1 MMITSRDNELIKEVS
16 KLISASKY
24 RKKSNCFVAE
34 GVRLCRDAANSG
46 ALIKSFLYTSEAAE
60 KYNEELCI
68 ISKAAASS
76 AEISREL
83 YDRLSD
89 TGSPQGFLCVIDMNS
104 TPRLNEIS
112 ISGKYAAL
120 ENIQDPSNL
129 GTILRTAEA
138 LGVDGVILSEGCCDI
153 FSPKVVRGSMGAV
166 FRLPF
171 MQVKSMA
178 DFVRIQTSSGAV
190 CYASAPRDAEDIEN
204 IDFSGG
210 AIMLIGNEGNG
221 LKEETISC
229 CTKRVK
235 INMKG
240 RAESLNAAAAA
251 AILLYRLLS

>member
-34 GVRLCRDAANSG
+34 GVRLCRDAASSG

-68 ISKAAASS
+68 ISKAATSS

-138 LGVDGVILSEGCCDI
+138 LGVDGADSVTELLLILADTEGGHDSTFKHLGVFLQDDVNI
-153 FSPKVVRGSMGAV
+153 AAV
-166 FRLPF
+166 PGDDL
-171 MQVKSMA
+171 
-178 DFVRIQTSSGAV
+178 
-190 CYASAPRDAEDIEN
+190 
-204 IDFSGG
+204 
-210 AIMLIGNEGNG
+210 
-221 LKEETISC
+221 
-229 CTKRVK
+229 
-235 INMKG
+235 
-240 RAESLNAAAAA
+240 
-251 AILLYRLLS
+251 